1 MKEQHHIP
9 HTGPAKAKGNISRK
23 HSTQSLTG
31 KSAKQ
36 TSRTP
41 PVNKEKAG
49 SPSSGFAGS
58 TPGSQSSSEPTQGN
72 YSSLN
77 SLPQEIAWIPGTT
90 ALSEDVRFFLAY
102 HHKHVTYN
110 HYFLKPYS
118 EPFVQRS
125 LIEYAMKYEPLLY
138 AVIGF
143 SAYHYTIRQPAGKL
157 HTFLRYYN
165 KSVSLLRKS
174 LQAGDQHSRGMLMTI
189 LQLATFEVRWRTR
202 SVQWPLFKPNI
213 GI

>member
-1 MKEQHHIP
+1 MLP
-9 HTGPAKAKGNISRK
+9 SGAAKRRGNISRK
-23 HSTQSLTG
+23 QSTQSLTG

-36 TSRTP
+36 IARSPST
-41 PVNKEKAG
+41 NKEK
-49 SPSSGFAGS
+49 SDPPSSGIAGTIS
-58 TPGSQSSSEPTQGN
+58 GSLSPTELAQAN
-72 YSSLN
+72 WSSLN
-77 SLPQEIAWIPGTT
+77 SLPQEIADIPGTA

-102 HHKHVTYN
+102 HHTHVTYN
-110 HYFLKPYS
+110 HYFLKSVS
-118 EPFVQRS
+118 EQFVQKS

-143 SAYHYTIRQPAGKL
+143 SAYHYTIRQPSGKL

-189 LQLATFEVRWRTR
+189 LQLATFEVRWHTC
-202 SVQWPLFKPNI
+202 QEQQQHPF
-213 GI
+213 